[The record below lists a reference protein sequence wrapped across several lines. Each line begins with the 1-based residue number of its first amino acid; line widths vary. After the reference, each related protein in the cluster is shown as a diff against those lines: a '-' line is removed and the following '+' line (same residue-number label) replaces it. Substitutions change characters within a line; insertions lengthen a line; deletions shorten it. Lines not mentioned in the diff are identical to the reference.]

1 MRAVRHMLILDFLVG
16 ALLGMMTGG
25 FVAVRYLRREIAA
38 DIEPKLRRVL
48 AQLDIIQTGLDL
60 GIVTRLQERI
70 QELSPRPPRGPRDKL
85 A

>member
-1 MRAVRHMLILDFLVG
+1 MSILAFLVG

-25 FVAVRYLRREIAA
+25 IVTARYLRREIAA
-38 DIEPKLRRVL
+38 GIDPKLKRVL
-48 AQLDIIQTGLDL
+48 VQLDIIQSSLDL

-70 QELSPRPPRGPRDKL
+70 QELSTRPPPGSTDKL

>member
-1 MRAVRHMLILDFLVG
+1 MSILAFLVG

-38 DIEPKLRRVL
+38 DIDPKLKRVL
-48 AQLDIIQTGLDL
+48 VQLDIIQSALDL
-60 GIVTRLQERI
+60 GIVTRIQERI
-70 QELSPRPPRGPRDKL
+70 QELNPRPPRGPTDRL

>member
-1 MRAVRHMLILDFLVG
+1 MSILAFLVG

-25 FVAVRYLRREIAA
+25 FVTVRYLRREITA

-48 AQLDIIQTGLDL
+48 GQLDIIQSSLDL
-60 GIVTRLQERI
+60 GVVTRLQE
-70 QELSPRPPRGPRDKL
+70 LSTRPPRGPTDRL

>member
-1 MRAVRHMLILDFLVG
+1 MSILAFLVG

-48 AQLDIIQTGLDL
+48 AQLDIIQSGLDL

-70 QELSPRPPRGPRDKL
+70 QELGTRPPRGPTDRL
-85 A
+85 V